1 MSDRFIKFNDE
12 QLDAKQVM
20 MLQDLAR
27 LLLKNEQTQVKI
39 QKFPYYDPINNT
51 LVTSAFWSHRNKSLE
66 TIGLKSDVM
75 LAAYGYHMMDEKVV
89 NKVIH
94 NNEFKHP
101 KFFQQ
106 LFKLLEDKRVL
117 NAIMTSRSSTANALK
132 LRNETRLNFTQT
144 QINVYKTKATFTDL
158 LFLYLEKSFLKED
171 FYDVPQIHPQI
182 DDVLIHMY
190 QYLPNF
196 FYNESSED
204 NMYLAE
210 RIMFQID
217 DILKEDMLNEYYHL
231 PKKVYEA
238 IQELSFEDIT
248 RTDASNSDGQSEEQK
263 DEAVVSEEIESNNQD
278 SASEG
283 GAYLEMEL
291 HEGENSDVMSD
302 NDTARDGDASDDMT
316 DMQTK
321 KGKGS
326 TDNVENDE
334 GGSVGLN
341 QAFALKGIN
350 QNVEIKW
357 NIPDIQPNYII
368 DYHKVE
374 SEVQFEIKDLIQII
388 KKTIDRE
395 YQDERRNL
403 TKGRLQKNLLNW
415 FIDDQYKLF
424 YKKQDL
430 SQTFDA
436 TFTLLVDASA
446 SMQDKMEETIK
457 GVVLFHETLKSLNV
471 KHEILAFN
479 EDAFDADD
487 TKQPNVIDEII
498 AYDHSTFDK
507 DGPRI
512 MALEP
517 QDDNRDGVAIRIGSD
532 RLMRRSHNQ
541 RFLIVFSDG
550 EPSAYN
556 YSQDGILD
564 TYEAVET
571 ARKMGIEV
579 FNVFLSQEAI
589 TEDIEQTIHNIY
601 GQYSIFVE
609 GVENLPNLLSPLL
622 KKLLLKSF

>member
-51 LVTSAFWSHRNKSLE
+51 LVTSAFWSHRNKALE

-75 LAAYGYHMMDEKVV
+75 LAAYGYHMMDEKIV

-94 NNEFKHP
+94 NREFEHP

-117 NAIMTSRSSTANALK
+117 NAIMTSRPSTANALK

-171 FYDVPQIHPQI
+171 FYDVPRIHPQI
-182 DDVLIHMY
+182 DDMLIHMY

-238 IQELSFEDIT
+238 MQELSFEDIT

-263 DEAVVSEEIESNNQD
+263 DEAVVSEAIESNNQD

-291 HEGENSDVMSD
+291 HEGENSDVTSD

-326 TDNVENDE
+326 TDNVEDDE

-357 NIPDIQPNYII
+357 NIPDIQPHYII

-609 GVENLPNLLSPLL
+609 GVENLPNLLSPL
-622 KKLLLKSF
+622 

>member
-12 QLDAKQVM
+12 QLDAKKVM

-27 LLLKNEQTQVKI
+27 LLLKNPQTHVKI

-51 LVTSAFWSHRNKSLE
+51 LITSSFWSHRRE
-66 TIGLKSDVM
+66 DIEMTGLKTDIL
-75 LAAYGYHMMDEKVV
+75 LAAYGYHMMDESIV
-89 NKVIH
+89 NAVIR
-94 NNEFKHP
+94 NDSFKHT

-106 LFKLLEDKRVL
+106 LFKLLEDQRVL
-117 NAIMTSRSSTANALK
+117 NTIAKERPSMQSAIQ
-132 LRNETRLNFTQT
+132 LRNNIRLNYTKT
-144 QINVYKTKATFTDL
+144 QIKVYQTKTTFTDL
-158 LFLYLEKSFLKED
+158 LFLYLEASFITEN
-171 FYDVPQIHPQI
+171 FYDVPQIHSQI
-182 DDVLIHMY
+182 DDVLNNMY
-190 QYLPNF
+190 LYLPNF
-196 FYNESSED
+196 FHNNSSED

-210 RIMFQID
+210 RIMYQID

-231 PKKVYEA
+231 PKKVYASIEA
-238 IQELSFEDIT
+238 LTYEDLK
-248 RTDASNSDGQSEEQK
+248 RTDASNADGKSDEQS
-263 DEAVVSEEIESNNQD
+263 DEDTVSEEMESNNQD
-278 SASEG
+278 SASQG

-302 NDTARDGDASDDMT
+302 NDNAREGDASDDMT

-326 TDNVENDE
+326 TNTTDNDE
-334 GGSVGLN
+334 GGSVGHN
-341 QAFALKGIN
+341 EAFALKGIN
-350 QNVEIKW
+350 QNVDIKW
-357 NIPDIQPNYII
+357 NVPDIKPEYLQAYRDI
-368 DYHKVE
+368 E
-374 SEVQFEIKDLIQII
+374 SEVQFETKDLIQII
-388 KKTIDRE
+388 QKTIDRE
-395 YQDERRNL
+395 YQDERHNL

-430 SQTFDA
+430 SQSFDA

-446 SMQDKMEETIK
+446 SMQDKMEETMK
-457 GVVLFHETLKSLNV
+457 GVVLFHETLKSLQV

-487 TKQPNVIDEII
+487 AKQPNIIDEII
-498 AYDHSTFDK
+498 SYERSMFEK

-517 QDDNRDGVAIRIGSD
+517 QDDNRDGVAIRIGSE

-571 ARKMGIEV
+571 ARKMSIEV
-579 FNVFLSQEAI
+579 FNVFLSQEPI

-601 GQYSIFVE
+601 GQYALFVE
-609 GVENLPNLLSPLL
+609 GVEHLPAQLSPLL

>member
-51 LVTSAFWSHRNKSLE
+51 LVTSAFWSHRNKALE

-75 LAAYGYHMMDEKVV
+75 LAAYGYHMMDEKIV

-94 NNEFKHP
+94 NNEFEHP

-117 NAIMTSRSSTANALK
+117 NAIMTFRPSTANALK

-158 LFLYLEKSFLKED
+158 LFLYLEKSFIKED

-182 DDVLIHMY
+182 DDMLIHMY

-263 DEAVVSEEIESNNQD
+263 DEAVVSEAIESNNQD

-326 TDNVENDE
+326 TDNVKDEE

-357 NIPDIQPNYII
+357 NIPDIQPHYII

>member
-27 LLLKNEQTQVKI
+27 LLLKNEQAHVKI
-39 QKFPYYDPINNT
+39 QKFPYYDPIKHT
-51 LVTSAFWSHRNKSLE
+51 LITSSFWSHRSKEIES
-66 TIGLKSDVM
+66 TGLKSDVL
-75 LAAYGYHMMDEKVV
+75 LATYGYQMMDEKIV
-89 NKVIH
+89 NEVIH
-94 NNEFKHP
+94 NREFQHP

-117 NAIMTSRSSTANALK
+117 NTIVQLRPSTK
-132 LRNETRLNFTQT
+132 PIIQMRNEVRLNYTQT
-144 QINVYKTKATFTDL
+144 QIKVYKTKTTFTDL
-158 LFLYLEKSFLKED
+158 LFLYLETSFLTEN

-182 DDVLIHMY
+182 DDVLNHMY

-196 FYNESSED
+196 FYNETSED

-210 RIMFQID
+210 RIMYQID
-217 DILKEDMLNEYYHL
+217 GILKEDMLNEYYHL

-238 IQELSFEDIT
+238 IQELNFEDLT
-248 RTDASNSDGQSEEQK
+248 RTDASNSDGQSDEQNDEE
-263 DEAVVSEEIESNNQD
+263 VVSEEMESNNQD

-291 HEGENSDVMSD
+291 HEGENSDVMGD
-302 NDTARDGDASDDMT
+302 NDTAREGDASDDMT

-326 TDNVENDE
+326 TDSVEDDE
-334 GGSVGLN
+334 GGSVGHN
-341 QAFALKGIN
+341 QAFVLKGIN

-357 NIPDIQPNYII
+357 NIPDIEPQYIN
-368 DYHKVE
+368 DYHNVE
-374 SEVQFEIKDLIQII
+374 SEVQFETKDLIQII

-424 YKKQDL
+424 YKNQDL
-430 SQTFDA
+430 SQSFDA

-457 GVVLFHETLKSLNV
+457 GVVLFHETLKTLNV

-487 TKQPNVIDEII
+487 ANQPNIIDEII
-498 AYDHSTFDK
+498 SYDRSTLEK

-517 QDDNRDGVAIRIGSD
+517 QDDNRDGVAIRIGSE

-579 FNVFLSQEAI
+579 FNVFLSQEPI

-601 GQYSIFVE
+601 GQYAIFVE
-609 GVENLPNLLSPLL
+609 GVENLPSHLSPLL

>member
-1 MSDRFIKFNDE
+1 MSERFIKFNDE

-27 LLLKNEQTQVKI
+27 LLLKSEQTQVKI
-39 QKFPYYDPINNT
+39 QKFPYYDPQNDT
-51 LVTSAFWSHRNKSLE
+51 LITSSFWSHRPKHIE
-66 TIGLKSDVM
+66 TTGLKTDVI
-75 LAAYGYHMMDEKVV
+75 LAAYGYQLMDIGVV
-89 NKVIH
+89 NDVIRDNTFTH
-94 NNEFKHP
+94 S
-101 KFFQQ
+101 KFYQQ

-117 NAIMTSRSSTANALK
+117 NEIIKQRPTTEKALS
-132 LRNETRLNFTQT
+132 LRTEIRTNYIKS
-144 QINVYKTKATFTDL
+144 QINVYKTKTTYTDL
-158 LFLYLEKSFLKED
+158 LFLHLAYSILTEN
-171 FYDVPQIHPQI
+171 FYDIPQIHSSI
-182 DDVLIHMY
+182 DDILLNMY
-190 QYLPNF
+190 QYLPNVF
-196 FYNESSED
+196 NCASSED
-204 NMYLAE
+204 NQFLAQ

-231 PKKVYEA
+231 PKQVYATMETM
-238 IQELSFEDIT
+238 SFEKLK
-248 RTDASNSDGQSEEQK
+248 RTDASNVDGQSKESDEEP
-263 DEAVVSEEIESNNQD
+263 ESEEIETKAAD
-278 SASEG
+278 SQSSG

-291 HEGENSDVMSD
+291 HEGENSDTVSD
-302 NDTARDGDASDDMT
+302 NDTDREGDASDDMT
-316 DMQTK
+316 EMQTK

-326 TDNVENDE
+326 NNTIDNTE
-334 GGSVGLN
+334 GDAIGANSPFTLT
-341 QAFALKGIN
+341 GIN
-350 QNVEIKW
+350 ENVGIDW
-357 NIPDIQPNYII
+357 RIPDIQPEYIKA
-368 DYHKVE
+368 YHDVE
-374 SEVQFEIKDLIQII
+374 QSVSVETKDLIQII
-388 KKTIDRE
+388 KKAIDRE
-395 YQDERRNL
+395 YIDERNNL

-436 TFTLLVDASA
+436 TFTLLIDASA
-446 SMQDKMEETIK
+446 SMQDKMEETKK

-479 EDAFDADD
+479 EDAFEADD
-487 TKQPNVIDEII
+487 KNQPNIIDEII
-498 AYDHSTFDK
+498 HYDKSIYVN

-517 QDDNRDGVAIRIGSD
+517 QDDNRDGVAIRIGSE
-532 RLMRRSHNQ
+532 RLLQRSHKQ
-541 RFLIVFSDG
+541 KFLIVFSDG

-579 FNVFLSQEAI
+579 FNVFLSQEPI

-609 GVENLPNLLSPLL
+609 GVEHLPSHLSPLL

>member
-1 MSDRFIKFNDE
+1 MSERFIKFNDE

-27 LLLKNEQTQVKI
+27 LLLKSKQTQVKI
-39 QKFPYYDPINNT
+39 QKFPYYDPQNDT
-51 LVTSAFWSHRNKSLE
+51 LITSSFWSHRPKHIE
-66 TIGLKSDVM
+66 TTGLKTDVI
-75 LAAYGYHMMDEKVV
+75 LAAYGYQLMDIGVV
-89 NKVIH
+89 NDVIRDNTFTH
-94 NNEFKHP
+94 S
-101 KFFQQ
+101 KFYQQ

-117 NAIMTSRSSTANALK
+117 NEIIKQRPTTEKALS
-132 LRNETRLNFTQT
+132 LRTEIRTNYIKS
-144 QINVYKTKATFTDL
+144 QINVYKTKTTYTDL
-158 LFLYLEKSFLKED
+158 LFLHLAYSILTEN
-171 FYDVPQIHPQI
+171 FYDIPQIHSSI
-182 DDVLIHMY
+182 DDILLNMY
-190 QYLPNF
+190 QYLPNVF
-196 FYNESSED
+196 NCASSED
-204 NMYLAE
+204 NQFLAQ

-231 PKKVYEA
+231 PKQVYATMETM
-238 IQELSFEDIT
+238 SFEELK
-248 RTDASNSDGQSEEQK
+248 RTDASNVDGQSKESDEEP
-263 DEAVVSEEIESNNQD
+263 ESEEIETKAAD
-278 SASEG
+278 SQSSG

-291 HEGENSDVMSD
+291 HEGENSDTVSD
-302 NDTARDGDASDDMT
+302 NDTDREGDASDDMT
-316 DMQTK
+316 EMQTK

-326 TDNVENDE
+326 NNTIDNTE
-334 GGSVGLN
+334 GDAIGANSPFTLT
-341 QAFALKGIN
+341 GIN
-350 QNVEIKW
+350 ENVGIDW
-357 NIPDIQPNYII
+357 RIPDIQPEYIKA
-368 DYHKVE
+368 YHDVE
-374 SEVQFEIKDLIQII
+374 QSVSVETKDLIQII
-388 KKTIDRE
+388 KKAIDRE
-395 YQDERRNL
+395 YIDERNNL

-436 TFTLLVDASA
+436 TFTLLIDASA
-446 SMQDKMEETIK
+446 SMQDKMEETKK

-479 EDAFDADD
+479 EDAFEADD
-487 TKQPNVIDEII
+487 KNQPNIIDEII
-498 AYDHSTFDK
+498 HYDKSIYVN

-517 QDDNRDGVAIRIGSD
+517 QDDNRDGVAIRIGSE
-532 RLMRRSHNQ
+532 RLLQRSHKQ
-541 RFLIVFSDG
+541 KFLIVFSDG

-579 FNVFLSQEAI
+579 FNVFLSQEPI

-609 GVENLPNLLSPLL
+609 GVEHLPSHLSPLL

>member
-117 NAIMTSRSSTANALK
+117 NAIMTSRPSTANALK

-479 EDAFDADD
+479 EDAFDADG

>member
-51 LVTSAFWSHRNKSLE
+51 LVTSAFWSHRNKALE

-75 LAAYGYHMMDEKVV
+75 LAAYGYRMMDEKVV

-106 LFKLLEDKRVL
+106 LFKLLEDTRVL
-117 NAIMTSRSSTANALK
+117 NAIMTSRPSTANALK

-182 DDVLIHMY
+182 DDMLIHMY

-196 FYNESSED
+196 FHNESSED

-395 YQDERRNL
+395 YQDERHNL

-446 SMQDKMEETIK
+446 SMEDKMEETIK